1 MRRIKLGILQTN
13 HDKSVEVG
21 DAYPDDAHRFRD
33 LFDAHET
40 RFEYKVYMTIG
51 GEVPKSLDEQDAF
64 LITGSPL
71 SVLDTHIFTKDL
83 VDFVRACDNAKKPLI
98 GACFGHQIIADAL
111 GGTVKK
117 SKNGYN
123 MGVEKTHFFEKS
135 LWMKPNKQELP
146 MYVFHE
152 DEVTHL
158 PEGTKLLGS
167 TPNCKI
173 ASFSKGN
180 HIFTTQAHPE
190 FTPEFMTSVI
200 SYTAQKV
207 PSFDPRPALSQIND
221 PTEGHVYAT
230 WCTEF
235 FKGGL

>member
-1 MRRIKLGILQTN
+1 MKRIKLGILQTN

-33 LFDAHET
+33 LFDGQEI

-71 SVLDTHIFTKDL
+71 SVLDTHIFTTDL
-83 VDFVRACDNAKKPLI
+83 VAFVRACDSAKKPLI
-98 GACFGHQIIADAL
+98 GACFGHQVIADAL
-111 GGTVKK
+111 GGTVNK

-123 MGVEKTHFFEKS
+123 VGVEKTHFFEKS
-135 LWMKPNKQELP
+135 LWMKPKKNELP

-152 DEVTHL
+152 DEVVQL

-180 HIFTTQAHPE
+180 HTFTTQAHPE
-190 FTPEFMTSVI
+190 FTPAFMTSVV
-200 SYTAQKV
+200 SYTGVKV
-207 PSFDPRPALSQIND
+207 PSFDPRPALSQVND
-221 PTEGHVYAT
+221 LTEGHVYAN

-235 FKGGL
+235 FKGHL

>member
-1 MRRIKLGILQTN
+1 
-13 HDKSVEVG
+13 
-21 DAYPDDAHRFRD
+21 
-33 LFDAHET
+33 
-40 RFEYKVYMTIG
+40 
-51 GEVPKSLDEQDAF
+51 
-64 LITGSPL
+64 
-71 SVLDTHIFTKDL
+71 L

-123 MGVEKTHFFEKS
+123 VGVEKTHFFEKN
-135 LWMKPNKQELP
+135 LWMKSNKQELP

-158 PEGTKLLGS
+158 PEGAKLLGS

-173 ASFSKGN
+173 ASFSKGS

-190 FTPEFMTSVI
+190 FTPEFMTSVV
-200 SYTAQKV
+200 SYTAQKD

-221 PTEGHVYAT
+221 PTEGHVFAT

>member
-1 MRRIKLGILQTN
+1 
-13 HDKSVEVG
+13 
-21 DAYPDDAHRFRD
+21 
-33 LFDAHET
+33 
-40 RFEYKVYMTIG
+40 MTIG

-123 MGVEKTHFFEKS
+123 VGVEKTHFFEKS

-190 FTPEFMTSVI
+190 FTPEFMTSVV
-200 SYTAQKV
+200 SYTAQKD

-221 PTEGHVYAT
+221 PTEGHVFAT